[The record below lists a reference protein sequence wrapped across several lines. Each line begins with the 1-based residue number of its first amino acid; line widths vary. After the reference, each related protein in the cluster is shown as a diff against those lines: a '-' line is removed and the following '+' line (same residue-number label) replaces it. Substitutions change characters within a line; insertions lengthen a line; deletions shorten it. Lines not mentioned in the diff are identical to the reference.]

1 MPNDLVSVYIP
12 TRNRAELLERAL
24 DSVLAQTYEDIE
36 ILVCDDASTDST
48 PDVLERYGALTKNLV
63 VLRNEEPEGACLSR
77 NRAISAARGHFITG
91 LDDDDEFL
99 PNRIQCFVDHWDDR
113 WSCLSALTISVEA
126 SGRPQVPSRKTRA
139 VRLDDMLYMNFMGNQ
154 VFCPTDHLREL
165 GGFDPK
171 YPALQDYELWTRL
184 ISRFGPGLRIGYATQ
199 RVHVDHG
206 SARISEGNS
215 IEQASGMFGTANAER
230 MSAAHRRA
238 QMLFLGIFYPQLGRP
253 SFTGVFSLMGRPI
266 FRELLG
272 SYLHLRWPGLVQ
284 RASGLRRRFRASPA
298 TPVNLPR

>member
-1 MPNDLVSVYIP
+1 
-12 TRNRAELLERAL
+12 
-24 DSVLAQTYEDIE
+24 
-36 ILVCDDASTDST
+36 
-48 PDVLERYGALTKNLV
+48 
-63 VLRNEEPEGACLSR
+63 
-77 NRAISAARGHFITG
+77 
-91 LDDDDEFL
+91 
-99 PNRIQCFVDHWDDR
+99 
-113 WSCLSALTISVEA
+113 
-126 SGRPQVPSRKTRA
+126 

-165 GGFDPK
+165 GGFDPE